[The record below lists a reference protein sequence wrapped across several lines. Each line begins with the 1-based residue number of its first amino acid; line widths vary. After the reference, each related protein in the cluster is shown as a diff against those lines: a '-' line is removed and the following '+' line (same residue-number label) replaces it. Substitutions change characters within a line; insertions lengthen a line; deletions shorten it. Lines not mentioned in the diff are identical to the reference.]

1 MMDHLNLAI
10 DMYLD
15 DDIRKLKDEK
25 EVSIDLNFDEN
36 NASSSHVRLVTVH
49 HCGQNTDS
57 NADGLKK
64 LKATRVTCSS
74 FILGTLVL
82 NLWLQ
87 SRSRHDCTWPFCK
100 LPVGNNRHLDTR
112 PIPVLYV
119 FCGDYDPYSAI
130 NQNGIK

>member
-49 HCGQNTDS
+49 YCGQNAGS
-57 NADGLKK
+57 NADT
-64 LKATRVTCSS
+64 A
-74 FILGTLVL
+74 
-82 NLWLQ
+82 
-87 SRSRHDCTWPFCK
+87 
-100 LPVGNNRHLDTR
+100 
-112 PIPVLYV
+112 
-119 FCGDYDPYSAI
+119 
-130 NQNGIK
+130 